1 MEDFLKANYSDETI
15 KKSPHLGEVDKVTF
29 HIDGLKFLRNGFF
42 EKNFYIYIGNYW
54 VPDPDSF
61 CIGTCEIT

>member
-1 MEDFLKANYSDETI
+1 VEDFLKANYSDETI

-42 EKNFYIYIGNYW
+42 EIFFYKL
-54 VPDPDSF
+54 
-61 CIGTCEIT
+61 